1 MNGQFLTAYDQ
12 LNITNNGGG
21 GSAGLGKVDINTI
34 GIYPNPFRD
43 YIIISLE
50 NNESSEVLIT
60 DIAGK
65 EVVNRKFND
74 KLIKI
79 DMNTLSAGSYI
90 VTVRNNNTVTTKQI
104 VK

>member
-12 LNITNNGGG
+12 LNITNSGG
-21 GSAGLGKVDINTI
+21 GSAGLGKVDINTV

>member
-1 MNGQFLTAYDQ
+1 MTAYDQ
-12 LNITNNGGG
+12 LNITNNGSGG
-21 GSAGLGKVDINTI
+21 GSAGLGKVDINTV

-43 YIIISLE
+43 YIIISIE

-60 DIAGK
+60 DISGK